1 MRKEEQMKQ
10 MKRRWRVGLSLA
22 LALAI
27 AMLVLAGCGGSSGSS
42 SGGSSTE
49 SSTAA
54 SSAGSETATGE
65 GTAGEGKGGLFNIS
79 EEAKACLKEKGVELP
94 EFKGGEGGSP
104 GGAEGEMPAPG
115 EKPEGGE
122 MPEGAPEGAPEG
134 GEGGPPGFGG
144 AGSEE
149 MKKAFEECGVET
161 PQFKGGPGG
170 EGGKPNVDSAAFK
183 KQVREYVACVRE
195 NGFELAEPD
204 FSGEGPIFEKAESES
219 AAFKKASAQ
228 CQGLLGG
235 PQTPESQ
242 AG

>member
-10 MKRRWRVGLSLA
+10 MKKRWRVGLSLA

-27 AMLVLAGCGGSSGSS
+27 AGLVLAGCGGSGGSS
-42 SGGSSTE
+42 SGGSTTG
-49 SSTAA
+49 SSTTT
-54 SSAGSETATGE
+54 SGSGSETATGE
-65 GTAGEGKGGLFNIS
+65 GTAGEGKGGMFNIS

-94 EFKGGEGGSP
+94 GFKGGEGGPP
-104 GGAEGEMPAPG
+104 GGGEGEMPEPG
-115 EKPEGGE
+115 ERPEGGK
-122 MPEGAPEGAPEG
+122 MPEGAPGG

-144 AGSEE
+144 EGSEE

-161 PQFKGGPGG
+161 PEFKGGPGG

-183 KQVREYVACVRE
+183 KQVTEYVACVRE

-242 AG
+242 TG